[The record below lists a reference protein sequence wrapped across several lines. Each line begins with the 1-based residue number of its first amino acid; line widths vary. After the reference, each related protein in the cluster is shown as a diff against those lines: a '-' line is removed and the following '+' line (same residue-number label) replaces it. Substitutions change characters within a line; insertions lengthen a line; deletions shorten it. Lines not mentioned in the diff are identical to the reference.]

1 MTDPNLL
8 SNLGLGLPSDDQIL
22 GHIVNQPK
30 VNNFLLASTGIINVD
45 IER

>member
-8 SNLGLGLPSDDQIL
+8 SNGGLRDQIL
-22 GHIVNQPK
+22 GNIVNQPK
-30 VNNFLLASTGIINVD
+30 VNNLWLASTGIIDVD

>member
-8 SNLGLGLPSDDQIL
+8 SNGGLRDQIL

-30 VNNFLLASTGIINVD
+30 VNNFLLASIGIIDDVD